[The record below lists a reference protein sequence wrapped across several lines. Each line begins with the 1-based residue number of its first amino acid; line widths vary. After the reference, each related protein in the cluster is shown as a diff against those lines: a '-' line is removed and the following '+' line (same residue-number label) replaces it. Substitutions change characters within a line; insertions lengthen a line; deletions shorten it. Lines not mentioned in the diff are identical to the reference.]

1 MFSRCRDLCVR
12 VLPPALTEAH
22 ASVGSE
28 EPLLFLLDACS
39 LRTDLG
45 PLAARCRAQSP
56 GSKFLALLP
65 PGFAVAEEI
74 RLFYW
79 GIDGFLE
86 LHKRW
91 RAELPMAVRKILEG
105 QLWVPPEVLAIYIKQ
120 MRVLLNEQGSSNQS
134 LTAREIQ
141 VLQLLMRSFA
151 NKEIAAALR
160 IGERT
165 VKSHVSNILSKLNVE
180 DRRGLQPNLKLSLSL
195 FGS

>member
-1 MFSRCRDLCVR
+1 
-12 VLPPALTEAH
+12 
-22 ASVGSE
+22 
-28 EPLLFLLDACS
+28 
-39 LRTDLG
+39 
-45 PLAARCRAQSP
+45 
-56 GSKFLALLP
+56 
-65 PGFAVAEEI
+65 
-74 RLFYW
+74 
-79 GIDGFLE
+79 
-86 LHKRW
+86 
-91 RAELPMAVRKILEG
+91 MAVRKILEG